1 MDYRALAIEAAKYQD
16 TLAGIRHELHQI
28 PEFGLDLPKTQ
39 ERVLASIEGLGTIV
53 KGKALNS
60 LALLIEGDNPGPTVL
75 LRADMDALAVIED
88 TDEPFKSTNGFMH
101 ACGHDLH
108 MAIGI
113 GASHLLRTHKDKL
126 HGNVVVWFQPGEEGH
141 GGADVML
148 EEGAHL
154 ISGEKPI
161 AAYGLHVFSGML
173 PNGVFASKPGAMM
186 ASAGDLLVKVK
197 GAGGHGS
204 SPWMAKDPITPLVEM
219 ISAIPNFIT
228 KNFNVFD
235 AVVINVGWLDA
246 GDTHTTNVVPETAS
260 FGATV
265 RTFSKLHYD
274 KVREL
279 IPDFLKSIAAAYGVE
294 VEVEFTVATKVL
306 INDSEAVDRVERMVD
321 ATVGEGRYFP
331 MTEPMAGGEDMAS
344 IIDELGGAFVFL
356 GAAKLGTD
364 YTKAAINHS
373 NKAVFDDNVL
383 ADGAAVLA
391 ALAFNALSESVG
403 Q

>member
-1 MDYRALAIEAAKYQD
+1 MDYRALAIEASQYKDVLIQ
-16 TLAGIRHELHQI
+16 IRRDLHQI
-28 PEFGLDLPKTQ
+28 PEFGLNLPKTQ
-39 ERVLASIEGLGTIV
+39 ERILQSIHGLGTV
-53 KGKALNS
+53 VLGKKLNS
-60 LALLIEGDNPGPTVL
+60 IALLIEGDNPGPTVL

-88 TDEPFKSTNGFMH
+88 TDVPFKSTNGYMH

-113 GASHLLRTHKDKL
+113 GAAHLLRTHKDKL
-126 HGNVVVWFQPGEEGH
+126 RGNVVIFFQPGEEGH

-161 AAYGLHVFSGML
+161 GAYGIHVFSGMM
-173 PNGVFASKPGAMM
+173 PRGVFASKPGAMM
-186 ASAGDLLVKVK
+186 ASAGDLLVTVK
-197 GAGGHGS
+197 GRGGHGS

-219 ISAIPNFIT
+219 ISALPNFIT

-265 RTFSKLHYD
+265 RTFSKEHYD
-274 KVREL
+274 KVRALVPE
-279 IPDFLKSIAAAYGVE
+279 FLKSIAAAHGVE
-294 VEVEFTVATKVL
+294 VEVEFNNATKVL
-306 INDSEAVDRVERMVD
+306 INDQEAVDRVERIVNQ
-321 ATVGEGRYFP
+321 TVGDGRYFT
-331 MTEPMAGGEDMAS
+331 MDAPMAGGEDMAS

-356 GAAKLGTD
+356 GACKTD
-364 YTKAAINHS
+364 NFLDAAINHS
-373 NKAVFDDNVL
+373 NKAEFDDSVL
-383 ADGAAVLA
+383 PDGAAVLA
-391 ALAFNALSESVG
+391 ALAFSALNDAVE